1 MVKKIIKL
9 SVFLFF
15 VVLFISFTR
24 DKMQE
29 LISYNKQGYDFFE
42 LLRAQ
47 FFSICQKKVAK
58 EQIVE
63 ARLLIKI
70 CAL

>member
-1 MVKKIIKL
+1 
-9 SVFLFF
+9 
-15 VVLFISFTR
+15 
-24 DKMQE
+24 MQE